1 MPGISHIAIKVANVD
16 KAIPFY
22 RDFLGFSNQI
32 LGLPY
37 TQGWPG
43 YLLITPFGL
52 LATSLPPSALSAI
65 LWVERG
71 LGVVT
76 AIFLVLVAYR
86 SRGGPVETQRL
97 VVALAVLFPLI
108 ATPYA
113 LLHDL
118 LLLVPVLLLMADD
131 RSGARTVLYL
141 AVIAYT
147 AALIA
152 PVAGAGLHLALP
164 ALIPLA
170 VLWVLA
176 GRAIAAAKTAPM
188 SYPGA

>member
-1 MPGISHIAIKVANVD
+1 LV
-16 KAIPFY
+16 
-22 RDFLGFSNQI
+22 
-32 LGLPY
+32 
-37 TQGWPG
+37 
-43 YLLITPFGL
+43 TPFGL
-52 LATSLPPSALSAI
+52 LATTLSPSAFPAV
-65 LWVERG
+65 LWIVRG
-71 LGVVT
+71 LGAAM
-76 AIFLVLVAYR
+76 AIFLALLAYR
-86 SRGGPVETQRL
+86 SRGGPVETQRQ

-152 PVAGAGLHLALP
+152 PVVGAGLHLALP
-164 ALIPLA
+164 ALIPLV
-170 VLWVLA
+170 VLWGLA
-176 GRAIAAAKTAPM
+176 GRARAAPM
-188 SYPGA
+188 SHLGA